1 MTANYIKRKFYS
13 DPKFQGVRKK
23 YVGKLMG
30 FGDDWI
36 FYIQY
41 RDRQTQ
47 KVVNKKLGKLSEGWT
62 PRKAAIMRD
71 KFIQDTL
78 PTSQFSSE
86 AQPLLQTRTKPMD
99 SFTILT
105 DEPPNIND
113 ITLKEIWEDYK
124 IRHQDDST
132 IARRNS
138 EF

>member
-71 KFIQDTL
+71 KVYPGHSANFTVFIRS
-78 PTSQFSSE
+78 PAFTSNKNQADGLFYN
-86 AQPLLQTRTKPMD
+86 
-99 SFTILT
+99 T
-105 DEPPNIND
+105 D
-113 ITLKEIWEDYK
+113 
-124 IRHQDDST
+124 R
-132 IARRNS
+132 
-138 EF
+138 